1 MYNMF
6 FFQCSFSILMLYFI
20 MDLKRLAV
28 NYIWNFI
35 KLYILEIRVLL
46 NILVKDKYRF
56 YYLFSFVKQLLY
68 YFTQE
73 DIKVCK

>member
-1 MYNMF
+1 
-6 FFQCSFSILMLYFI
+6 